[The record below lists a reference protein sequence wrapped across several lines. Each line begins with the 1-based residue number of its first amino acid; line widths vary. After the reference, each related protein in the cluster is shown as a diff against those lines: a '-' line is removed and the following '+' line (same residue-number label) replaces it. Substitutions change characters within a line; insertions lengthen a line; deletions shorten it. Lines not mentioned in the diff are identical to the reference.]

1 METLSQYRGNPDSQ
15 RRNIMAKNAKNTYGN
30 LKITDLEVG
39 TEYPVKYSCFKRV
52 AGSRGAF
59 MSASFLIQTDPN
71 NAEACAWVSTPNE
84 KSAYKAIGCMT
95 CSVNGFNSKV
105 TSITPVKSGNS
116 NYLDFEINI
125 TAYTPESD
133 NSTPF

>member
-1 METLSQYRGNPDSQ
+1 
-15 RRNIMAKNAKNTYGN
+15 MAKNSKNTYGN
-30 LKITDLEVG
+30 LKIADLEVG

-52 AGSRGAF
+52 VGTRGAF

-71 NAEACAWVSTPNE
+71 NDEACAWVSTPNE

-95 CSVNGFNSKV
+95 CSVNGFKSKV

-125 TAYTPESD
+125 TEYKGENTAPTLESE
-133 NSTPF
+133 NTPF